1 MNQNVSWGSIYT
13 RDDFFFLFA
22 KVNQK
27 KKMGRGRDCVNYV
40 VWVFILYQFI

>member
-1 MNQNVSWGSIYT
+1 MCRGEVYIREMIY
-13 RDDFFFLFA
+13 LICESES
-22 KVNQK
+22 K